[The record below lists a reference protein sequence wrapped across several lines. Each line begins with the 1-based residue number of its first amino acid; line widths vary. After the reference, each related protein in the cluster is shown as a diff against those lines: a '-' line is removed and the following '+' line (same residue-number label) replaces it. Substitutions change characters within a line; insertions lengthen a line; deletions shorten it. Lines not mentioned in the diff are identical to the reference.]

1 MPLSATPAPCFPET
15 DFAILPGKGESVPGF
30 HTMLAR
36 LREERPVAPITFH
49 GQPAWLLT
57 RHADVSA
64 AFRDERLFSARA
76 IQEVNTFPVM
86 GRNIMGMEGDEHRVN
101 RALVSPHFKLRLMP
115 EVVDDLVR
123 PLCHA
128 LVDEFVADGE
138 VDLVP
143 RFNKRL
149 PLAAICRILGIPP
162 EDDARLGE
170 WAMALIS
177 YPWDPAGAVR
187 ASEQFTV
194 YLRGLLEARRARP
207 DDDLLTSLCNQETE
221 GQRLSDEEIFSFVR
235 VLFPA
240 GADTTFL
247 ALGSLIVGLLEKPG
261 QMQALRDDPDGQAA
275 AVEEALRWEPPTAL
289 LPRMTTE
296 GGEFRGEQLPPGTVV
311 LLGIAPAN
319 RDPALFPDP
328 DRFDIG
334 RKTAGHL
341 GFGLGNHFC
350 LGSHLA
356 RAELRVALS
365 VLLERLED
373 LELQAP
379 PVMEGAVMRG
389 PDRLWVRFSARR

>member
-1 MPLSATPAPCFPET
+1 
-15 DFAILPGKGESVPGF
+15 
-30 HTMLAR
+30 
-36 LREERPVAPITFH
+36 
-49 GQPAWLLT
+49 
-57 RHADVSA
+57 
-64 AFRDERLFSARA
+64 
-76 IQEVNTFPVM
+76 
-86 GRNIMGMEGDEHRVN
+86 
-101 RALVSPHFKLRLMP
+101 
-115 EVVDDLVR
+115 
-123 PLCHA
+123 
-128 LVDEFVADGE
+128 
-138 VDLVP
+138 
-143 RFNKRL
+143 
-149 PLAAICRILGIPP
+149 
-162 EDDARLGE
+162 
-170 WAMALIS
+170 
-177 YPWDPAGAVR
+177 
-187 ASEQFTV
+187 
-194 YLRGLLEARRARP
+194 
-207 DDDLLTSLCNQETE
+207 
-221 GQRLSDEEIFSFVR
+221 
-235 VLFPA
+235 
-240 GADTTFL
+240 
-247 ALGSLIVGLLEKPG
+247 VGLLEKPG

-275 AVEEALRWEPPTAL
+275 AIEEALRWEPPTAL